1 VPSNALLVHL
11 DQLLRDAT
19 ELDTIH
25 TQLRTGLP
33 GRQYGLASLNR
44 AAVVISIS
52 AWESY
57 VEELMR
63 ESLQALRPTMPALG
77 NWPASSA
84 FILGELARF
93 NTPNAQNVANLI
105 NRCLGLPNVRTSRAW
120 RNCNST
126 QAADLLDAALVHRH
140 EIAHGV
146 NPRPVIHNAYS
157 SWLPGFIRRLTRC
170 RTGTFSRAPA
180 ICPNQRAACRRVFQ
194 SMGDGSWQHHGGRV
208 G

>member
-1 VPSNALLVHL
+1 VPLNALSTHL

-25 TQLRTGLP
+25 TQLGTGLP

-44 AAVVISIS
+44 AAIVITVS

-63 ESLQALRPTMPALG
+63 ESLTALRPAAPPLG
-77 NWPASSA
+77 NWPALSA
-84 FILGELARF
+84 FILGELGRF

-105 NRCLGLPNVRTSRAW
+105 HRCLGLANVRSSRGW
-120 RNCNST
+120 RNCTPAQT
-126 QAADLLDAALVHRH
+126 QGHLDAALALRH

-157 SWLPGFIRRLTRC
+157 NWLPGFVRRLARC
-170 RTGTFSRAPA
+170 TDDAVRNHLTTTLGLANPW
-180 ICPNQRAACRRVFQ
+180 PP
-194 SMGDGSWQHHGGRV
+194 
-208 G
+208 

>member
-1 VPSNALLVHL
+1 MPSNAFSVHL
-11 DQLLRDAT
+11 DQLLQDAR

-44 AAVVISIS
+44 AAVVISVS

-63 ESLQALRPTMPALG
+63 EALQALRPAAHPLG
-77 NWPASSA
+77 NWPALSA
-84 FILGELARF
+84 FILGELGRF
-93 NTPNAQNVANLI
+93 NTPNAQNVANVI
-105 NRCLGLPNVRTSRAW
+105 NRCLGLADVRNSWGW
-120 RNCNST
+120 RNCT
-126 QAADLLDAALVHRH
+126 QAQAEALLDEALTHRH

-157 SWLPGFIRRLTRC
+157 NWLPGFMLRLARC
-170 RTGTFSRAPA
+170 TDQAVRIQLTTAHGLANPWPAP
-180 ICPNQRAACRRVFQ
+180 
-194 SMGDGSWQHHGGRV
+194 
-208 G
+208 

>member
-1 VPSNALLVHL
+1 MPSNAFSAQLTE
-11 DQLLRDAT
+11 LLRDAA

-25 TQLRTGLP
+25 TQLRTGFP

-44 AAVVISIS
+44 AAVVISVS

-63 ESLQALRPTMPALG
+63 ESLQALRPPGPLG
-77 NWPASSA
+77 NWPALSA
-84 FILGELARF
+84 FIHGELGRF

-105 NRCLGLPNVRTSRAW
+105 NRCLGLANVRISWGW
-120 RNCNST
+120 RNCTSA
-126 QAADLLDAALVHRH
+126 QAESLLDNALARRH

-157 SWLPGFIRRLTRC
+157 NWLPGFVRRLARC
-170 RTGTFSRAPA
+170 TDNAVRNHLTSTLGLANPW
-180 ICPNQRAACRRVFQ
+180 PP
-194 SMGDGSWQHHGGRV
+194 
-208 G
+208 